1 MNNISVTKV
10 KGQLKKL
17 EVKAQV
23 EVKIKIW
30 IDAMR
35 NMLCAEGSVYFVRGQ
50 IILDVKFQE

>member
-10 KGQLKKL
+10 KGQLTKV
-17 EVKAQV
+17 EVEAQV

-35 NMLCAEGSVYFVRGQ
+35 NTLRPQRSVYFVRGQ